1 MRDTIT
7 SPSLKDC
14 IIETIQSTLRLEQA
28 LKSGTLDKSRIPDVK
43 GAIYT
48 NHLEKTIAHYSIGD
62 DKETVKKA
70 LLEAIPA
77 FVDGFKWQGFK
88 YSYGGYDTM
97 IWMVSLAIL
106 CDIDI
111 EDFKRITHIIARDQ
125 GDDKLLNLLI
135 SHKQPDWNGRNQ
147 LYIQKYPYS
156 FSDGI
161 SDATGI
167 KKYLDKHWYQG
178 HSDSYWHDLHK
189 NTEVNNYFG
198 YWAWEVAAI
207 AKIKGIDDSSLK
219 TQKYYPYDAVH
230 W

>member
-1 MRDTIT
+1 MRNIEEINRFRDCINEIDAALPDIIQAIK
-7 SPSLKDC
+7 SNPRPDRVNSLKRFLYSVY
-14 IIETIQSTLRLEQA
+14 I
-28 LKSGTLDKSRIPDVK
+28 
-43 GAIYT
+43 
-48 NHLEKTIAHYSIGD
+48 NKTIAHYSVGD
-62 DKETVKKA
+62 DKEIVKKA

-77 FVDGFKWQGFK
+77 FEDGFVFDDG
-88 YSYGGYDTM
+88 YGDYDTM
-97 IWMVSLAIL
+97 VWMVSLAIL
-106 CDIDI
+106 CDIEI
-111 EDFKRITHIIARDQ
+111 EDFKRITRIIARDK
-125 GDDKLLNLLI
+125 GDDKLLNMLI
-135 SHKQPDWNGRNQ
+135 SHQQPDWNGRNQ

-161 SDATGI
+161 SDAAGI

-178 HSDSYWHDLHK
+178 HSDAYWHNLHK